1 MMLAELH
8 SSNDELMQKIANGD
22 WDDSIEEQLGKAIEG
37 ALSDFGPDFDE
48 EGQPLEE
55 AQAA

>member
-1 MMLAELH
+1 MLGELH
-8 SSNDELMQKIANGD
+8 SSNDELMQKIAGGD
-22 WDDSIEEQLGKAIEG
+22 WDDSIEEELGKAIEQ
-37 ALSDFGPDFDE
+37 ALGDFGPDFDE